1 MNADP
6 SSAAGPNPL
15 NGGYE
20 HRQPGPHPHMQG
32 GSPEGS
38 YPSALGNPVSKTEKF
53 FLTAAD
59 QSGGSR
65 DERLA
70 KVIHAKYEAGLL
82 KPYNYVTGY
91 KRLSAW
97 MDRK

>member
-1 MNADP
+1 MQ
-6 SSAAGPNPL
+6 SS
-15 NGGYE
+15 
-20 HRQPGPHPHMQG
+20 Q
-32 GSPEGS
+32 EGS
-38 YPSALGNPVSKTEKF
+38 YPLTNAVSKTEKF

-59 QSGGSR
+59 QSTGTR

-70 KVIHAKYEAGLL
+70 KVIRSKWEAGLL

-91 KRLSAW
+91 QRLSTW